1 MHFLEKERFYS
12 SQQWNK
18 SEGSR
23 LQTDTILVSVLI
35 KTLVLFV
42 SPGPY
47 LLSRAT
53 HLSLFP
59 LWLSLSPCLRMLK
72 VQASG
77 RGRVRGPCGCPGV
90 SFTLRVSVA
99 LRLRLRPRHKH
110 RTIENG
116 HLVIECI
123 LLELVLAQNAWSVI
137 IRIGFYWPQRA
148 ANFRRTS
155 WMKSHIY
162 WLSNAT
168 KIGNGHSATR
178 GETFL
183 FRHKLYMC
191 TLYISIQTQN

>member
-35 KTLVLFV
+35 KALVLFV

-110 RTIENG
+110 RTIAKRAFG
-116 HLVIECI
+116 HRLYFTRVSFSSKCMECHYQNRV
-123 LLELVLAQNAWSVI
+123 LLAS
-137 IRIGFYWPQRA
+137 
-148 ANFRRTS
+148 
-155 WMKSHIY
+155 KSCQ
-162 WLSNAT
+162 
-168 KIGNGHSATR
+168 
-178 GETFL
+178 F
-183 FRHKLYMC
+183 
-191 TLYISIQTQN
+191 QTN